1 MAWWTLIVPMACWQ
15 QLMFLFILIFLVIL
29 ALLVGGELWKLV
41 SVTSLSSLRFD
52 PLSHEWNE
60 ADV

>member
-1 MAWWTLIVPMACWQ
+1 MPMACWQ

>member
-1 MAWWTLIVPMACWQ
+1 MACWQ

-41 SVTSLSSLRFD
+41 SVTSLSSLHFD